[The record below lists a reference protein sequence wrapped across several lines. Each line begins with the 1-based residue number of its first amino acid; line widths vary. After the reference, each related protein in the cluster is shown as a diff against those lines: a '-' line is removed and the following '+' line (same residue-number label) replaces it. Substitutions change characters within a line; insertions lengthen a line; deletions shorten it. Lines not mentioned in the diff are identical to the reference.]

1 MPDKQPPDQN
11 QVSRKR
17 PVPGK
22 PDGSD
27 NAADSMYRDR
37 PANDGQYGDAE
48 QEPNPGFP
56 HKTV

>member
-1 MPDKQPPDQN
+1 MTEKQMPDTN

-22 PDGSD
+22 PDGSA
-27 NAADSMYRDR
+27 NAADTLYRDR
-37 PANDGQYGDAE
+37 PSNDGEFNDAE